1 VRSVNLIGA
10 DSVLILREG
19 RDLWFKKSIAIPA
32 DSYFF
37 SEADMHSMF
46 AVNSTCR

>member
-1 VRSVNLIGA
+1 MRSVNLIGA

-32 DSYFF
+32 DSYF